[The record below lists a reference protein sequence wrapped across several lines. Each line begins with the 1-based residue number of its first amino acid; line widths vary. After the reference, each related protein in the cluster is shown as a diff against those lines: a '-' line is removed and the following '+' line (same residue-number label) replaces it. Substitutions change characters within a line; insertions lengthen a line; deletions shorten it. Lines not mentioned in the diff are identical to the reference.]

1 MGIGKEDDRGSV
13 AARVRITKIFNIMY
27 AGIGVHHDSFL
38 PKKFIPCPFVW
49 W

>member
-1 MGIGKEDDRGSV
+1 MGIEKTIGEV
-13 AARVRITKIFNIMY
+13 WAARVRITKIFNIMY
-27 AGIGVHHDSFL
+27 AGIGVHYDSFL